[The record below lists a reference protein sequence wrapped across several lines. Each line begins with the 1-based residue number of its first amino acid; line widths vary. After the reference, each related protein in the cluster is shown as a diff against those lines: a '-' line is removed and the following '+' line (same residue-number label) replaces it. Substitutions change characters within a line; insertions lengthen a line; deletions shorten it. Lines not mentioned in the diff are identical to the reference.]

1 MSTATTEGGYVPLG
15 YVQDTNQALFDLK
28 VDMARVEDSVLS
40 TIRTE
45 IRGAERRLTERLD
58 GHDARFEGLETR
70 LDGHDARFDALEE
83 RMDRLETRM
92 DGLEERMDRLETG
105 MERVESKLDLVLEQL
120 AARG

>member
-1 MSTATTEGGYVPLG
+1 MSMATTEGGHVPLG

-28 VDMARVEDSVLS
+28 VDMARVEDSILS

-58 GHDARFEGLETR
+58 GHDARF
-70 LDGHDARFDALEE
+70 DSHDARFDALEARMDGLE
-83 RMDRLETRM
+83 ARMDRLETRM
-92 DGLEERMDRLETG
+92 DALETR